1 MGAVGLAL
9 GSRGTGCLSTTLL
22 QSLPI
27 WSRGGGMGSALSF
40 EAADEPGARI
50 KLEAFL
56 WGRNSPAVAA
66 HGF

>member
-1 MGAVGLAL
+1 MGAVDLAL
-9 GSRGTGCLSTTLL
+9 GSHGTGCLSTTLL

-40 EAADEPGARI
+40 EAADELGARI

-66 HGF
+66 RGF